1 MIHYNVEFSPGA
13 HLAAR
18 ASFLLLA
25 VAGRLKR
32 SALFCS
38 FCDGHKYKLKIHTST
53 PHQCSANRAGTQSS
67 CQGFQYRVWITRADE
82 NNMVGNNDF
91 KSIDTPVILCIMLL
105 HTSSAAA
112 GAVIFT
118 TFFSASLKQDKMWS
132 WINIPV
138 ENFINLACP
147 LLVKIIHCTSSE
159 IIPQRHL
166 VHTVWQHKLIMTDI
180 QKLKKEDA
188 NIKLYLNMLKNCWI
202 CHENH
207 DNND

>member
-1 MIHYNVEFSPGA
+1 MEFSPGA

-18 ASFLLLA
+18 ASFLLSA

-53 PHQCSANRAGTQSS
+53 LHQYSANRAGTHSS
-67 CQGFQYRVWITRADE
+67 RQGFQYRVRITRADE
-82 NNMVGNNDF
+82 NNMGNNDF

-118 TFFSASLKQDKMWS
+118 TFFSASLKQ
-132 WINIPV
+132 
-138 ENFINLACP
+138 E
-147 LLVKIIHCTSSE
+147 KI
-159 IIPQRHL
+159 
-166 VHTVWQHKLIMTDI
+166 
-180 QKLKKEDA
+180 
-188 NIKLYLNMLKNCWI
+188 
-202 CHENH
+202 
-207 DNND
+207 